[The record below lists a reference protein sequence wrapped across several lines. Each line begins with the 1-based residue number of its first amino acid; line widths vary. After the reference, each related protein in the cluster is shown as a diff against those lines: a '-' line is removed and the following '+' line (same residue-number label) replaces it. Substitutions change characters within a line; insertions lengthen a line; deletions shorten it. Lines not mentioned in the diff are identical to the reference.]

1 MASKYS
7 AQWTKAFINVPS
19 EKINPGEVSGSVK
32 NEYASFTGAAELA
45 TTDTVFLAKLPAGA
59 RVLEC
64 KVRCPATGATGIF
77 DIGYQA
83 NGVDAADL
91 DGFVVGADPGAAAV
105 YAAGAG
111 AALGKKFSAE
121 TNVVLTP
128 TEVTASFTGK
138 TLEFWMLYTVV

>member
-1 MASKYS
+1 MNKHG
-7 AQWTKAFINVPS
+7 AQWTKAYINVPS
-19 EKINPGEVSGSVK
+19 EKIDKGDYKAHVESI
-32 NEYASFTGAAELA
+32 YTSFLGAGELA
-45 TTDTVFLAKLPAGA
+45 TTDTLFLAKLPAGA

-91 DGFVVGADPGAAAV
+91 DGFVAGADPGAAAV
-105 YAAGAG
+105 YASGAG
-111 AALGKKFSAE
+111 AALGKKFTVE

-128 TEVTASFTGK
+128 SEVTASFTGK
-138 TLEFWMLYTVV
+138 TIEFWMLIAVV